1 MARAQHLVIVESP
14 AKGKTIEKYLGT
26 GYKVLASYGHVRDLP
41 KGKLGVDVEH
51 DFEPTY
57 VVPTKA
63 KKAVAALKKA
73 ASEADDIYLAT
84 DYDREGE
91 AIAWHVIQA
100 LGLETNHKKPLHRI
114 TFHEITKSAIEQAV
128 KHPRELDVN
137 LVNAQQARR
146 VLDRLVGY
154 TLSPFL
160 WKKVMKGLSAGRVQ
174 SVAVRLIVDRE
185 REISAFKPQ
194 EYWSVEALLD
204 TAKQEQIRASLAL
217 WAGEKIDKL
226 TIGTKDRADAVA
238 AALKEATYAVA
249 SVESKETQK
258 RPSAPFTTSTLQ
270 QQAAHRLYF
279 SAKQTMKLAQDLYE
293 AGHITYMRTDS
304 TNLAAEAVEEA
315 RTLIKS
321 EFGAEYVPAAA
332 VAYKTKAKGAQEA
345 HEAIRPTHV
354 SDKPGSLDLES
365 DRHAKLY
372 ELIWQRMVA
381 CQMAP
386 AKLKA
391 ETILIDAKAAK
402 ESGQLKATGNVVVF
416 DGYLKVWPSER
427 EDVILPAL
435 AAKDPLTLN
444 DLAVDQHFTEPP
456 ARYSEATLVKALE
469 ENGIGRPSTYAPT
482 LSTIQDRNY
491 VELIDRR
498 FHPTE
503 VGTVVV
509 DLLLKHFPDIVDLNF
524 TAQMEER
531 LDDVA
536 EGKEDWTKEL
546 KDFFVPFEK
555 QVKEK
560 TEEVAKLDMTED
572 AGRACPKCGKPM
584 VIRYGRFGKFIACTG
599 FPDCKHTEPLVV
611 STGIKCPECGEGDVI
626 ERKTRRGKTFWG
638 CSRYPDCKYATWDDP
653 LKPKKDAAGSEPNEP
668 SAQVDPAGN

>member
-1 MARAQHLVIVESP
+1 MAAKRHLVIVESP
-14 AKGKTIEKYLGT
+14 AKGKTIERYLGKD
-26 GYKVLASYGHVRDLP
+26 YQVLASYGHVRDLP

-51 DFEPTY
+51 GFEPTY

-73 ASEADDIYLAT
+73 LAQADDVYLAT

-91 AIAWHVIQA
+91 AIAWHIIEA
-100 LGLETNHKKPLHRI
+100 LGLGKGHKVPIHRI
-114 TFHEITKSAIEQAV
+114 TFHEITKSAIEEAV
-128 KHPRELDVN
+128 KQPRELDVN

-185 REISAFKPQ
+185 REIAAFKAD
-194 EYWSVEALLD
+194 EYWSIEALLD
-204 TAKQEQIRASLAL
+204 TAANDQFRASLAT
-217 WAGEKIDKL
+217 WQGKKFEKL
-226 TIGTKDRADAVA
+226 TIGTKDAADELAAKLKA
-238 AALKEATYAVA
+238 AAYTV
-249 SVESKETQK
+249 SSIESKEIQK
-258 RPSAPFTTSTLQ
+258 RPSPPFTTSTLQ
-270 QQAAHRLYF
+270 QQAAHRLHF

-304 TNLAAEAVEEA
+304 TNLAKEAVEEA
-315 RTLIKS
+315 RTVIGS
-321 EFGAEYVPAAA
+321 FGADYLPPSAIF
-332 VAYKTKAKGAQEA
+332 YKTKSKGAQEA
-345 HEAIRPTHV
+345 HEAIRPTHAK
-354 SDKPGSLDLES
+354 DKPGFLDLPSE
-365 DRHAKLY
+365 RHARLY

-381 CQMAP
+381 SQMAP
-386 AKLKA
+386 ARLRA
-391 ETILIDAKAAK
+391 ETILVDAVANK

-416 DGYLKVWPSER
+416 DGYLKVWPSAR
-427 EDVILPAL
+427 EDVLLPSLKQGEAVAL
-435 AAKDPLTLN
+435 HE
-444 DLAVDQHFTEPP
+444 LAVEQHFTEPP

-491 VELIDRR
+491 VDLLERR

-509 DLLLKHFPDIVDLNF
+509 DMLQQHFPSIVDLGF
-524 TAQMEER
+524 TAQMEEG

-536 EGKEDWTKEL
+536 EGKKDWTKEL
-546 KDFFVPFEK
+546 KEFFGPFEEL
-555 QVKEK
+555 VKTK
-560 TEEVAKLDMTED
+560 SDEVQKLDMTED
-572 AGRACPKCGKPM
+572 AGKACPKCGKPM
-584 VIRYGRFGKFIACTG
+584 VIRHGRFGKFIACTG
-599 FPDCKHTEPLVV
+599 FPDCKHTEAIVV
-611 STGIKCPECGEGDVI
+611 ATGIKCPDCGEGDVI

-638 CSRYPDCKYATWDDP
+638 CNRYPECKYATWDDP
-653 LKPKKDAAGSEPNEP
+653 LKPKKQKKEKKEKKTDAA
-668 SAQVDPAGN
+668 SA